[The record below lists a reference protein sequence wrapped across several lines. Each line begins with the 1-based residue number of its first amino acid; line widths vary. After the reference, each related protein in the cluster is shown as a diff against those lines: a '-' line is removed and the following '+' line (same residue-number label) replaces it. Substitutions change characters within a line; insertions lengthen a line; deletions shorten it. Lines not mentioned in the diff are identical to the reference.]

1 MMECYISPL
10 LEALPHQNHIQADL
24 IVSTLPYLG
33 T

>member
-10 LEALPHQNHIQADL
+10 LEALLRQNHIQAVL
-24 IVSTLPYLG
+24 IVSPLPYLG

>member
-10 LEALPHQNHIQADL
+10 LEALLRQNNIKAEV
-24 IVSTLPYLG
+24 ITSSIPYLG